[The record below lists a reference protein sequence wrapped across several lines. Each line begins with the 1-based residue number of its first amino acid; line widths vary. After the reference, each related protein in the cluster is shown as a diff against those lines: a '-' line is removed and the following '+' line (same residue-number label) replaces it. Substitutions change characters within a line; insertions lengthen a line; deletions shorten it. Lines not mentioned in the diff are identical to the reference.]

1 MAGEREI
8 QTAVA
13 QFLGFALPADA
24 MFHHSPMEGK
34 RGWKAQADLKSSGA
48 QAGFPDIVILWQGRA
63 FTIEL
68 KAPKKYPS
76 PVQRAAHARLV
87 KAGIPIRVCHSVT
100 EVALALSDWGVPTV
114 ARIAA

>member
-1 MAGEREI
+1 MACEREI
-8 QTAVA
+8 QAAVA
-13 QFLGFALPADA
+13 QFLNFALPADA

-68 KAPKKYPS
+68 KAPKKYLS
-76 PVQRAAHARLV
+76 PVQKVAHRRLE

-100 EVALALSDWGVPTV
+100 EVAMTLADWSIPLSARV
-114 ARIAA
+114 AA